1 MSIKTVPITSRFYPY
16 YKNSD
21 CIVLR
26 KFERDSDRLELAF
39 PFHEDTPN
47 FNLTISEALDLR
59 NAIDQLIDIKML
71 ERPRRKRRIP
81 ND

>member
-1 MSIKTVPITSRFYPY
+1 MPVKVVPIYNRSYPANE
-16 YKNSD
+16 KAD

-26 KFERDSDRLELAF
+26 MFDKDSAHVDMAF

-47 FNLTISEALDLR
+47 FKLTISEAMDLK
-59 NAIDQLIDIKML
+59 NAIDQLLDIKL
-71 ERPRRKRRIP
+71 IERPRRIL